1 MARPY
6 FTAKHVES
14 MVLLP
19 NNLEIGRAYFVDDE
33 QVIVIDHGRG
43 PVVYGKSPG
52 PQGIAGEPIPQLQ
65 DQIDTLSEAVLITNK
80 TIWDINEREKLEAA
94 QTDSDFLE
102 TYRFVNRTTERLE
115 QNLTERVAN
124 ETVMRK
130 AAINN
135 MQLQHDLDIRTER
148 QHTDSEIERVSQEH
162 TNDVA
167 TLQQVIAENL
177 QHSDS
182 LTQERFD
189 FVKELTDHNAE
200 AIASLINTL
209 QTQFAK
215 YDSALNILA
224 RSISELYP
232 EHFAPEDSQND
243 PLDNETISTDA
254 GSWTIQQTILKDGTV
269 VLNLAATE
277 LVIDTL
283 KIGDSVDFDGGYW
296 TVENISTTDGVTSI
310 TIKP

>member
-1 MARPY
+1 M
-6 FTAKHVES
+6 
-14 MVLLP
+14 
-19 NNLEIGRAYFVDDE
+19 
-33 QVIVIDHGRG
+33 
-43 PVVYGKSPG
+43 
-52 PQGIAGEPIPQLQ
+52 Q

-296 TVENISTTDGVTSI
+296 TVEDISTTDGVTSI